1 MLHFFVCDD
10 DDKYLH
16 MITKCLHNN
25 IDFEEYDID
34 FALSTKDPSEVIE
47 YVKQNTVN
55 GLYFLDIEFA
65 CGYNG
70 VDVARQ
76 IREHDPRGFI
86 VFVTAHE
93 NYMQLTFD
101 YKVEPLDYIR
111 KSDNDEVRKRICECI
126 KSAYKKYV
134 TRQNDPSF
142 VFKSKGGRRISCLH
156 NQILYFETDAEGD
169 KRIIMHTEKRP
180 FVFYDTLKNVAANL
194 SSGLFFDCHKS
205 YIVNISKIT
214 KEGVLGLK
222 TGKPYVTMPNY
233 NRCYVASR
241 KRRQLIKLVAEYQNK
256 GEHADSY
263 RLGT

>member
-10 DDKYLH
+10 DDKYLQ
-16 MITKCLHNN
+16 MITESVRGN

-34 FALSTKDPSEVIE
+34 FALSTKDPAELVE
-47 YVKQNTVN
+47 YVKQNKVN

-93 NYMQLTFD
+93 SYMQLTFD

-111 KSDNDEVRKRICECI
+111 KTNDAEIKEKVYECI
-126 KSAYKKYV
+126 KNAYKKFV
-134 TRQNDPSF
+134 TRQHDPSF
-142 VFKSKGGRRISCLH
+142 VFKAKGGRRVSCFH
-156 NQILYFETDAEGD
+156 DQILYFETDRDGE
-169 KRIIMHTEKRP
+169 KRIVMHTEKRQY
-180 FVFYDTLKNVAANL
+180 VFYDTLKNVATSL

-205 YIVNISKIT
+205 YIVNVSKIT
-214 KEGVLGLK
+214 KEGRIGLK
-222 TGKPYVTMPNY
+222 SGNNYIIMPNG
-233 NRCYVASR
+233 NICYVAAR
-241 KRRQLIKLVAEYQNK
+241 KRRLLVKLVDEYQSKN
-256 GEHADSY
+256 EQ
-263 RLGT
+263 RLSIA